1 MNTKKDD
8 NESKL
13 EFLIKCYSEIILES
27 SLLYDFIEEQ
37 NINWVND
44 FPYVNSYLIKNIEKI
59 DVENQIHFICLLLLT
74 EDEIS
79 LVRTLKQDFRKF

>member
-8 NESKL
+8 DESKL

-59 DVENQIHFICLLLLT
+59 DILEQ
-74 EDEIS
+74 
-79 LVRTLKQDFRKF
+79 KFWFNTSKKECYFKADRGIKYELESV